1 MKKLQL
7 LALLAFLAIP
17 FTAMTG
23 CGGTTETSVVEED
36 TEAMSDDEY
45 ENESM
50 GDDAGAED
58 EAQN

>member
-1 MKKLQL
+1 MSKLQL

-17 FTAMTG
+17 CTAAMTG
-23 CGGTTETSVVEED
+23 CGAGTETTVVDED
-36 TEAMSDDEY
+36 PEAMSDDEY

-50 GDDAGAED
+50 GDAADD